1 MSKSIQSQIWPKL
14 KSLKNVAGGRPRL
27 WFCSP
32 NCESWN
38 ANRVGFQKIRIFSW
52 TFYSL
57 YQNLRS
63 SNSSCMTVLTLSDVE
78 VVKCY
83 TLALQHW
90 YIATFGLQIQNSGI
104 SSHIF
109 ERFLWQIPRFGL
121 GAAKVYVWQRIYKDL
136 VRCRAL
142 SNILSLW
149 PRLIRAFFTWGQAA
163 LLLYGLP
170 FLQQPSESYRTP
182 PVLVSRGEHNPW
194 IIHHHKRVHSR

>member
-1 MSKSIQSQIWPKL
+1 M
-14 KSLKNVAGGRPRL
+14 AGGRPRL

-109 ERFLWQIPRFGL
+109 EQFLWQIPHFGL
-121 GAAKVYVWQRIYKDL
+121 RTGKVYVWQRIYKDL

-149 PRLIRAFFTWGQAA
+149 PHLIRAFFTWGWGQAA
-163 LLLYGLP
+163 LVLHGLP

-194 IIHHHKRVHSR
+194 IIHHHKRAHSR

>member
-57 YQNLRS
+57 YQNLRL

-109 ERFLWQIPRFGL
+109 EQFLWQIPRFGL
-121 GAAKVYVWQRIYKDL
+121 GAAKVYVRQRFYKDL

-194 IIHHHKRVHSR
+194 IIHHHKRAHSR